1 MADQGRD
8 QQPENLAPSNGAGAA
23 RSRARRARSA
33 PGTALP
39 LKWIGIGLPIA
50 FLVVIEVFRATAIEN
65 DPLQRAEHVAIA
77 AITGIGAVAFA
88 LFMFHMIERAE
99 RRIVRQ
105 NRELTAINAVSKS
118 VQGELAV
125 EQIIDAALHTVIDR
139 TGATE
144 ASVAIFPHDGQPD
157 SGLERTVVA
166 GAHASAAHVGSD
178 LLHLIDIPLSRG
190 VSVIGRMRLH
200 LPEGV
205 DEPDLVASATLQN
218 IGHQLACSIQ
228 IGQLVADLRRSKLE
242 GHGLYDILLRISNQ
256 NPLIDTLSA
265 VVRHARDL
273 LHAEEAVLWLNGPT
287 SAQVQPEM
295 LDGSTALADGS
306 LCISAEGDRFQVL
319 QERPLACTVRDP
331 GSQQESMQVALA
343 SPEGTLGDLWVG
355 RSASTPFVARERGYL
370 QTLGELASIAIM
382 SARLRERER
391 QGAILAERDRIARE
405 MHDSLAQVLGV
416 IHLRL
421 RALRAKAG
429 LVDQAAVSSELVDLA
444 DLTDEAYRDVR
455 EAILGLRESSRV
467 DRGLL
472 ASLRAY
478 LEKYSHQS
486 GVNATLEAALDEE
499 PRLSPRAEVQVIR
512 VVQEALTNVR
522 KHADASAAVVRVS
535 SDDESVSFCIEDDGR
550 GFDLTGALMD
560 RDAGFGLHTMRE
572 RVDLIGGS
580 LSIDSTPGHG
590 TRVIARIPVVPLGGP
605 AHSEVHGGH
614 DRAGSNGSARAHAH
628 PRPAG

>member
-1 MADQGRD
+1 MADQALD
-8 QQPENLAPSNGAGAA
+8 QQPENLATPQGGGARARGPRIRPAPGAA
-23 RSRARRARSA
+23 LR
-33 PGTALP
+33 

-50 FLVVIEVFRATAIEN
+50 FLVAIEVFRAIAIET

-105 NRELTAINAVSKS
+105 NRELTAINAVSKA

-166 GAHASAAHVGSD
+166 RAHASSAFVGSD

-190 VSVIGRMRLH
+190 VAVMGRMRLH

-228 IGQLVADLRRSKLE
+228 IGQLVADLQRRRLE
-242 GHGLYDILLRISNQ
+242 GHGLYDVLLRISNQ
-256 NPLIDTLSA
+256 NPLVDTLTA

-273 LHAEEAVLWLNGPT
+273 LRAEEAVLWLNGPT
-287 SAQVQPEM
+287 SAAVQPEM

-306 LCISAEGDRFQVL
+306 LCISAEGDRFAVL
-319 QERPLACTVRDP
+319 QDRPLACTVRDP
-331 GSQQESMQVALA
+331 GGQQESMQVALT
-343 SPEGTLGDLWVG
+343 SPEGTLGDMWVG
-355 RSASTPFVARERGYL
+355 RGASTPFVARERGYL

-382 SARLRERER
+382 SARMRERER

-421 RALRAKAG
+421 RAVRAKAE
-429 LVDQAAVSSELVDLA
+429 VADDPAVTAELVELA
-444 DLTDEAYRDVR
+444 DLADEAYRDVR
-455 EAILGLRESSRV
+455 EAILGLRESSRS

-472 ASLRAY
+472 ASLGAY
-478 LEKYSHQS
+478 LEKYGRQS
-486 GVNATLEAALDEE
+486 GVRATLEAALDWE
-499 PRLSPRAEVQVIR
+499 PRLSPRAEVQIIR

-522 KHADASAAVVRVS
+522 KHAEATSAVVRVS
-535 SDDESVSFCIEDDGR
+535 GDDGGVSFCIEDDGR
-550 GFDLTGALMD
+550 GFDLARTLMD
-560 RDAGFGLHTMRE
+560 RDGGFGLHTMRE
-572 RVDLIGGS
+572 RLDLIGGS
-580 LSIDSTPGHG
+580 LTIDSAPGHG

-605 AHSEVHGGH
+605 PQSEVHGAH
-614 DRAGSNGSARAHAH
+614 DGAAANGSGRAHAH